1 MSEQP
6 PQKTIYSFSLIAYIV
21 TRIATT
27 LANQIITIAFGWQIY
42 EITHSTFYLGLV
54 GLMQFIPMILMTL
67 FAGYAADHFNRK
79 MIICICNITQ
89 VICFLLLAFASLYG
103 AIHTAVILAAAFTV
117 GLIDAF
123 YRPSM
128 QSLLPDII
136 QAEEFPRAAALS
148 ASGLQIASI
157 IGPALGGLLY
167 AFGTYIVY
175 YTAAL
180 FVGIS
185 AGVIL
190 FVKVSARN
198 LKKEPV
204 TIKSLFAG
212 FHYIKSRP
220 IILGA
225 VSLDLFAVLLGGA
238 TALLPVYASTILHI
252 GAEGLGVL
260 RSAPAVGA
268 LFISLYLARKPI
280 ERKVGISMFIA
291 VICFGLATIIF
302 ALSRSF
308 YLSLA
313 ALIIL
318 GASDVVSVVIRST
331 LVQLQTPNEM
341 RGRVSSINQVFIGT
355 SNQLGEFESGITA
368 SLFGTVPAVLIGG
381 IGTIGIVFLWMK
393 LFPSLR
399 KTDTFHDKI

>member
-1 MSEQP
+1 MTKNPMRKS
-6 PQKTIYSFSLIAYIV
+6 IYSLSLNLFLIS
-21 TRIATT
+21 RIATT

-42 EITHSTFYLGLV
+42 ELTNSAFYLGLV

-103 AIHTAVILAAAFTV
+103 AIYTAVILAAAFTV

-128 QSLLPDII
+128 QSLLPDIV
-136 QAEEFPRAAALS
+136 QAEDFPKAAALS

-175 YTAAL
+175 SAAAL

-190 FVKVSARN
+190 FIKVSARN

-204 TIKSLFAG
+204 TVKSLFAD
-212 FHYIKSRP
+212 FNYIKSRP

-260 RSAPAVGA
+260 RSAPAIGA

-291 VICFGLATIIF
+291 VICFGLATIVF

-381 IGTIGIVFLWMK
+381 IGTIGIVLLWMK